1 MGIEWALD
9 KLLELFWAIFKKCKR
24 EYCWEPKSPMRS
36 SSLVKNIS
44 TYPKTFALV
53 DGDVQLNG
61 MIEGADAFLQALRTY
76 ILTERHKYPIYGDT
90 YGIEEA
96 TSIFEVKDVVEFQR
110 QCNNIA
116 LQVMDYFSDW
126 IVEIYRIQRKRNVL
140 IIEIKVSG
148 KAETL
153 LCKVKKLKSIST

>member
-9 KLLELFWAIFKKCKR
+9 KILELFWTIFKKYKR
-24 EYCWEPKSPMRS
+24 EYCWEPESPMRS

-53 DGDVQLNG
+53 DGDIQLNG
-61 MIEGADAFLQALRTY
+61 MIEGADAFLQALCTY
-76 ILTERHKYPIYGDT
+76 ILTERQRYPIYGDT

-126 IVEIYRIQRKRNVL
+126 IVEMYRIQRKRDIL

-148 KAETL
+148 KGETL